1 MLSKLKSGAK
11 KRKEKKDLDAR
22 NSKLPKLDRFI
33 FKPTPAA
40 TSSTSATSVS
50 NVQES
55 DLEPTATTSVP
66 SCSSST
72 EPEPSTGQPETSLHP
87 KGLECNVTSAAT
99 AVSVRSTDRGLYGAQ
114 EVPETPVRS
123 YVVATGSYKPCGPL
137 PNYNEGRYQT
147 STLFA
152 HLGQSIL

>member
-1 MLSKLKSGAK
+1 MFSKLKSGAK
-11 KRKEKKDLDAR
+11 KRKEKKDLDVR
-22 NSKLPKLDRFI
+22 SSKLPKLDRFS
-33 FKPTPAA
+33 FLPPPAV
-40 TSSTSATSVS
+40 TSRTTTTNVS

-55 DLEPTATTSVP
+55 DLEPTATNSVP
-66 SCSSST
+66 SCSCST
-72 EPEPSTGQPETSLHP
+72 EPETSTGQPETPLHP
-87 KGLECNVTSAAT
+87 KGLECNVTSGAIAA
-99 AVSVRSTDRGLYGAQ
+99 SVRSTDRGLYGAQ

>member
-1 MLSKLKSGAK
+1 MSPTVILLKISLIRSIAMLSKLKSGAK

-22 NSKLPKLDRFI
+22 NSKLPKLDGFI

-72 EPEPSTGQPETSLHP
+72 EPEASTGQPKTSLHP
-87 KGLECNVTSAAT
+87 KGLECNVTSAAIEWI
-99 AVSVRSTDRGLYGAQ
+99 GH
-114 EVPETPVRS
+114 
-123 YVVATGSYKPCGPL
+123 
-137 PNYNEGRYQT
+137 
-147 STLFA
+147 TL
-152 HLGQSIL
+152 HRE